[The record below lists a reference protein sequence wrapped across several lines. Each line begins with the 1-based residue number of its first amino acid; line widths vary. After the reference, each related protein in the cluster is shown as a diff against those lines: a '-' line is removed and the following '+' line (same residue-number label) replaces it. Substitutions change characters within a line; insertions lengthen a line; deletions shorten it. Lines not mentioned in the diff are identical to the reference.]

1 MPRAAARDPI
11 YYRRRY
17 APEVIE
23 LCVRWYVTYR
33 LSYRDLSAMM
43 AERDVV
49 VSHTT
54 ILRWVQ
60 HYVPEFERRWAR
72 FARPI
77 KASWRVDETSVP
89 VQGRWNYLYR
99 AVDRDGKSVHSLLSE
114 SRTIESAQEFF
125 RQAVKVTGSWPEKI
139 NLDGNVASHRG
150 LRLLGKED
158 SRWQSVTV
166 RARRYL
172 NNIIEQDHRVIKR
185 RLASMLALKSFRTAA
200 VTFSG
205 IELAHRIH
213 KRQFVVA
220 YEREGRE
227 LSLKQLW
234 DQALSST
241 TPADLM
247 EKTPPPLTHHNSIP
261 RPHPLVNRRRSR
273 RLFVRYARKVSFGG
287 GLHLLVSPT
296 GGRYWRYRYRF
307 DGRENLISLGL
318 YPEVPIE
325 SARAREQVARQ
336 LLALGVNPADRRKA
350 LRRISAERI

>member
-17 APEVIE
+17 TPEVIE
-23 LCVRWYVTYR
+23 LCVRWYVIYR

-43 AERDVV
+43 AERDVS

-77 KASWRVDETSVP
+77 NPSWRVDETSVP

-125 RQAVKVTGSWPEKI
+125 RQAVRVTGSWPEKI
-139 NLDGNVASHRG
+139 NLDGNIASHRS
-150 LRLLGKED
+150 LRLLGNEV

-172 NNIIEQDHRVIKR
+172 NNIIEQDRRVIKR

-200 VTFSG
+200 LTFSG

-213 KRQFVVA
+213 KRQFALA
-220 YEREGRE
+220 YEREGRA

-241 TPADLM
+241 TPAGAV
-247 EKTPPPLTHHNSIP
+247 EKTPPPLTHQ
-261 RPHPLVNRRRSR
+261 VNRRHSR
-273 RLFVRYARKVSFGG
+273 RLFVRYPRKVSFGG
-287 GLHLLVSPT
+287 GLPLLVSPT

-307 DGRENLISLGL
+307 DCRESLISLGL

-325 SARAREQVARQ
+325 SARARQQVARQ
-336 LLALGVNPADRRKA
+336 LLALGVNPGGRRKA
-350 LRRISAERI
+350 LRQISAQRL